1 MIKINTPAEL
11 KKYFDLPDE
20 AIKFM
25 NDLTP
30 ATENG
35 RYTFSPDCYVNVM
48 NCDTKEDLTA
58 NMEAHDNFVD
68 VQYVIEGEE
77 KIVYANREGLTLAT
91 PYNPDKDVLFFVG
104 VPGEVVCNKA
114 GEAAV
119 LYPAEA
125 HLPGRAVNAPM
136 TIKKAVM
143 KVRYKA

>member
-1 MIKINTPAEL
+1 MLKITNVDEL
-11 KKYFDLPDE
+11 KNHFDLPDDAVE
-20 AIKFM
+20 FLK
-25 NDLTP
+25 N
-30 ATENG
+30 ATTDTANG
-35 RYTFSPDCYVNVM
+35 RYNFSPDCFINVM
-48 NCDTKEDLTA
+48 NCDTKEDLSA

-68 VQYVIEGEE
+68 VQFVIEGEE
-77 KIVYANREGLTLAT
+77 KILYTNREGLTVAT
-91 PYNPDKDVLFFVG
+91 PYNPVKDVIFFEG
-104 VPGEVVCNKA
+104 TPGEAVCTKA